1 MKFPSDYERARDALI
16 VAGLAV
22 LGVFLIFV
30 ILLAQARGE
39 PIAPS
44 AIHVIDGD
52 TIAVGPAHYRLV
64 GFDTPEAGDRARC
77 PAERMLSAL
86 ATRRLQQIVDA
97 GSLDLQEVDCRC
109 RPGTAGTKRC
119 NHGRLCGQLTAN
131 GHDVGDTLL
140 AEGYAQPYHYDP
152 DAPRP
157 PASWCGRE

>member
-22 LGVFLIFV
+22 LGVFLVFI
-30 ILLAQARGE
+30 ILLAQVRAE
-39 PIAPS
+39 PIAPA

-64 GFDTPEAGDRARC
+64 GFDTPEAGTRARC

-86 ATRRLQQIVDA
+86 ATQRLRQIVD
-97 GSLDLQEVDCRC
+97 GGGLDLQEVDCRC

-131 GHDVGDTLL
+131 GQDVGETLL

>member
-1 MKFPSDYERARDALI
+1 MRLSIYLILSLAAIIGAAHVRA
-16 VAGLAV
+16 
-22 LGVFLIFV
+22 
-30 ILLAQARGE
+30 E
-39 PIAPS
+39 PIAPA

-64 GFDTPEAGDRARC
+64 GFDTPEAGERARC
-77 PAERMLSAL
+77 PAERMLSAH
-86 ATRRLQQIVDA
+86 ATRRLQEIVAA
-97 GSLDLQEVDCRC
+97 GGLDLEEVDCRC

-119 NHGRLCGQLTAN
+119 NHGRLCGRLTAN
-131 GHDVGDTLL
+131 GQDVGETLL